1 MQENKWIASFANRL
15 NSALEKRNM
24 SPAELAKVLNISEAT
39 ISNYR
44 KGKYEPKQ
52 KRLDQISQ
60 ILNVSI
66 PWLLGADVP
75 FETRINNTTPI
86 TSHPLL
92 QIYNNLNAEGQKNLM
107 DYAEYIANK
116 PEYKKCDTLSEEEI
130 V

>member
-1 MQENKWIASFANRL
+1 MQETKWITSFANRL
-15 NSALEKRNM
+15 NIALDKRNI
-24 SPAELAKVLNISEAT
+24 SPAELAKKLHISEAT

-66 PWLLGADVP
+66 PWLMGADVP
-75 FETRINNTTPI
+75 FEPRMNNTAII
-86 TSHPLL
+86 TLHPLL

-116 PEYKKCDTLSEEEI
+116 PEYKKCNTLSEQEI
-130 V
+130 S

>member
-1 MQENKWIASFANRL
+1 MQETKWITSFANRL
-15 NSALEKRNM
+15 NIALDKRNI
-24 SPAELAKVLNISEAT
+24 SPAELAKKLHISEAT

-66 PWLLGADVP
+66 PWLMGADVP
-75 FETRINNTTPI
+75 FETRINNTAI
-86 TSHPLL
+86 IALHPLL
-92 QIYNNLNAEGQKNLM
+92 QIYDSLNEEGQKNLM

-116 PEYKKCDTLSEEEI
+116 PEYKKCNTFSEQEI
-130 V
+130 G